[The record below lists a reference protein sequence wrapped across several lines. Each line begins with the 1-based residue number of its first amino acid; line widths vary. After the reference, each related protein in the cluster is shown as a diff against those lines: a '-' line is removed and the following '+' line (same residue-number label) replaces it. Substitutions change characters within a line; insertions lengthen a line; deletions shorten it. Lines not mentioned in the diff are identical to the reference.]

1 MISSRPRASLLT
13 LILLATGPALRAG
26 EELPVAELKRDTPV
40 DFATEVVPFLR
51 KNCFACHNQKKAKA
65 DLNLESPQAMLT
77 GGDSGP
83 ALVPGKPSE
92 SLVFLTAAH
101 LEDEFMPP
109 AKNKSNAVN
118 LNPDELALLKLW
130 IEQGGKGTAASV
142 LAGPTKW
149 EPLEGVHA
157 SYAVAV
163 SENARFAATGNGNRL
178 HVYDLRT
185 GELDGELV
193 DPTGSPGTAH
203 RDLVHALAFNHHGIL
218 ASGGY
223 RSVKLWERTITPA
236 TIVKHKLP
244 EAAIVLATSPDGT
257 WIAAGDSKGN
267 LVAQTLSAP
276 EDSPAASK
284 VHNAA
289 VRALLY
295 SADGKQLFSAS
306 DDKTVARVNLEDAAK
321 SPRITLPSEAL
332 SLALL
337 EKDSKLVVGCAD
349 GVIRILPVSHFDLP
363 AEELGRA
370 PAPAEWKAPAKVIAL
385 TTLGEGGT
393 QLLSASEDGN
403 LRIWDLAGKEVR
415 QIAHGGPL
423 NAIAVHAASTQIATA
438 GADGVIKLWNAPDGK
453 MLRELKGDLDF
464 EQRRTSSTQRRDL
477 AKRLAELRKK
487 QVGENEKQWSDLK
500 SKSRDDAGK
509 VAAAQKDLTAKEGTA
524 TGKRQAAREA
534 QALVTAL
541 EAAKDPGLGAA
552 QGVAKK
558 ATEEA
563 TKAGNELVT
572 ARRNLRNAQ
581 RTRDLAIKDGTRAAQ
596 RFLSAQ
602 AASAE
607 ADSVL
612 ATAEEVVKAL
622 EGEAAQVG
630 AGAVKALA
638 FSPDGT
644 SLAVSAEKIGL
655 RLWNSATGLPLD
667 VIHRSATSSLTYG
680 ANGQL
685 LASLPDKKLL
695 SWKKTAQWSLARQIG
710 DQSKEDPFPGRIL
723 SLAFHP
729 RGHLLA
735 AGSGIPSRGG
745 SLSFWRVSDGT
756 REGMIE
762 KAHLDTITGLAFS
775 PDGHRIASSS
785 TDRYL
790 KIHDVETLELMDQ
803 LEGHTNH
810 VLDVAWSADG
820 ETLASAGA
828 DRVAKLWAVS
838 SSKQKKTEAGFKKEL
853 TTVAFVGTGE
863 NIVTGG
869 GDKVLKAAGQ
879 NLAGIDDFVYDAAV
893 SPDGSIIV
901 AGGEKG
907 ILRVWQA
914 SDRKLLYSFRSPR
927 NPPPETAAK

>member
-1 MISSRPRASLLT
+1 MTFSRPPASLLT
-13 LILLATGPALRAG
+13 LILLVTGPALPAG
-26 EELPVAELKRDTPV
+26 EELPVSELKRDTPV

-203 RDLVHALAFNHHGIL
+203 RDLVHALAFNRHGIL

-223 RSVKLWERTITPA
+223 RSVKLWERTITPGM
-236 TIVKHKLP
+236 IVKHKLP
-244 EAAIVLATSPDGT
+244 EAATVLATSPDGT
-257 WIAAGDSKGN
+257 WIAIGDGKGN
-267 LVAQTLSAP
+267 FAARPLSAP
-276 EDSPAASK
+276 EASPASK
-284 VHNAA
+284 IHNAA
-289 VRALLY
+289 VRALHY
-295 SADGKQLFSAS
+295 SADGKKLFSAS
-306 DDKTVARVNLEDAAK
+306 DDKTVARVNLEDTAK

-337 EKDSKLVVGCAD
+337 EKDAKLVIGCAD
-349 GVIRILPVSHFDLP
+349 GVIRILPVSLFDLP
-363 AEELGRA
+363 AEELAKA
-370 PAPAEWKAPAKVIAL
+370 PAPAEWKAPEKVIAL
-385 TTLGEGGT
+385 AALGEGGT
-393 QLLSASEDGN
+393 QLLSASADGS

-415 QIAHGGPL
+415 QIAHGGLL
-423 NAIAVHAASTQIATA
+423 NAIAVHAASNQIATA

-464 EQRRTSSTQRRDL
+464 EQRRTRSTQKRDL

-487 QVGENEKQWSDLK
+487 QVGENEKQWNELKTK
-500 SKSRDDAGK
+500 SKDDAGK
-509 VAAAQKDLTAKEGTA
+509 VAAAQKDLAAKEGTA
-524 TGKRQAAREA
+524 TSKRQAAREA

-541 EAAKDPGLGAA
+541 ETAKDPGLGAA
-552 QGVAKK
+552 QGASKK

-563 TKAGNELVT
+563 SKADNELVT
-572 ARRNLRNAQ
+572 SLRNLRNAQ
-581 RTRDLAIKDGTRAAQ
+581 RTRDLAVKDGTRAAQ

-607 ADSVL
+607 ADAVL

-622 EGEAAQVG
+622 EGESAQVG
-630 AGAVKALA
+630 AGAIKSLA

-655 RLWNSATGLPLD
+655 RLWSPATGQALD
-667 VIHRSATSSLTYG
+667 VVHRSATSSLAYG
-680 ANGQL
+680 ADGQL
-685 LASLPDKKLL
+685 FASLPDKKLL
-695 SWKKTAQWSLARQIG
+695 SWKNTAQWNLSSHIG
-710 DQSKEDPFPGRIL
+710 DQSKEDPFPDRVL
-723 SLAFHP
+723 ALAFHP

-735 AGSGIPSRGG
+735 VGSGIPSRDG

-756 REGMIE
+756 REGVIE

-775 PDGHRIASSS
+775 PDGQRIASSS

-790 KIHDVETLELMDQ
+790 KIHEVETLELADQ

-828 DRVAKLWAVS
+828 DHVTKLWAVAT
-838 SSKQKKTEAGFKKEL
+838 SKQKKTEGGFKKEL

-863 NIVTGG
+863 TIVTGG

-914 SDRKLLYSFRSPR
+914 SDRKLLYSFRSPQDT
-927 NPPPETAAK
+927 PPETASK

>member
-1 MISSRPRASLLT
+1 MILSRPRASLLT
-13 LILLATGPALRAG
+13 LLLLATGPALRAG

-83 ALVPGKPSE
+83 ALVPGKPTE

-142 LAGPTKW
+142 LAGPTEW
-149 EPLEGVHA
+149 EPLDGVHS

-163 SENARFAATGNGNRL
+163 SENSRFAATGNGNRI

-185 GELDGELV
+185 GQLDGELV
-193 DPTGSPGTAH
+193 DPAGTPGTAH
-203 RDLVHALAFNHHGIL
+203 RDLVHTLAFNRHGIL

-223 RSVKLWERTITPA
+223 RSVKLWERTISPGV
-236 TIVKHKLP
+236 IVKHKLP
-244 EAAIVLATSPDGT
+244 EAATVLTTSPDG
-257 WIAAGDSKGN
+257 IRVAAGDSKGN
-267 LVAQTLSAP
+267 LGIQSLSAP
-276 EDSPAASK
+276 EDLPSLK

-306 DDKTVARVNLEDAAK
+306 DDKTVVRVNLEDATK

-337 EKDSKLVVGCAD
+337 EKGAKLAVGCAD
-349 GVIRILPVSHFDLP
+349 GVIRIIASSHFDLP
-363 AEELGRA
+363 AEELAQA

-385 TTLGEGGT
+385 SALGENGT
-393 QLLSASEDGN
+393 QLLSASEDGS

-423 NAIAVHAASTQIATA
+423 SAITVHLASNQIATA
-438 GADGVIKLWNAPDGK
+438 GADGVIKIWNAPDGK

-464 EQRRTSSTQRRDL
+464 EQRRTRSTQKRDL

-487 QVGENEKQWSDLK
+487 QVGENEKQWNDLK

-509 VAAAQKDLTAKEGTA
+509 VAAAQKDIATKEGTA
-524 TGKRQAAREA
+524 TSKRQASREA

-552 QGVAKK
+552 QGTSKK

-563 TKAGNELVT
+563 TKAENELVT
-572 ARRNLRNAQ
+572 SQRNLRNAQ

-596 RFLSAQ
+596 RFLAAQ

-607 ADSVL
+607 TDAVL
-612 ATAEEVVKAL
+612 ATAEEAVKAL

-630 AGAVKALA
+630 AGAVKSLA

-695 SWKKTAQWSLARQIG
+695 SWKNTAQWNLSSHMG
-710 DQSKEDPFPGRIL
+710 DQSKEDPFPDRIL
-723 SLAFHP
+723 ALAFHP

-735 AGSGIPSRGG
+735 VGSGIPSRDGG
-745 SLSFWRVSDGT
+745 LSFWRVSNGT
-756 REGMIE
+756 RERVIE

-790 KIHDVETLELMDQ
+790 KIHDVETLELVDQ

-828 DRVAKLWAVS
+828 DRVAKLWVVS

-863 NIVTGG
+863 TIVTGG

-927 NPPPETAAK
+927 NPPSETAAK

>member
-1 MISSRPRASLLT
+1 MTPSRPLASLLT
-13 LILLATGPALRAG
+13 LHLLAAGPALRAE

-40 DFATEVVPFLR
+40 DFATEIVPFLR
-51 KNCFACHNQKKAKA
+51 KNCFACHNEKKAKA

-142 LAGPTKW
+142 LAGPTVW
-149 EPLEGVHA
+149 ETLEGVHA

-163 SENARFAATGNGNRL
+163 SENSRFAATGNGNRL

-185 GELDGELV
+185 GKLDGKLV
-193 DPTGSPGTAH
+193 DPDGSPGTAH
-203 RDLVHALAFNHHGIL
+203 RDLVHTLAFNRHGIL

-223 RSVKLWERTITPA
+223 RSVKLWERTITPGA
-236 TIVKHKLP
+236 IVKHQLP
-244 EAAIVLATSPDGT
+244 EAATVLSTSPDGT
-257 WIAAGDSKGN
+257 RVAAGDSKGN
-267 LVAQTLSAP
+267 VVTQALTP
-276 EDSPAASK
+276 PGDSPALK
-284 VHNAA
+284 LHNAA
-289 VRALLY
+289 VRALLH
-295 SADGKQLFSAS
+295 SADGQQLFSAS
-306 DDKTVARVNLEDAAK
+306 DDKTVVRVNREDAAK

-332 SLALL
+332 CLALL
-337 EKDSKLVVGCAD
+337 EKGTKLAVGCAD
-349 GVIRILPVSHFDLP
+349 GVIRIIPSSQFDLP
-363 AEELGRA
+363 ADALA
-370 PAPAEWKAPAKVIAL
+370 DTPAPAEWKAPAKVIAL
-385 TTLGEGGT
+385 SALGQDGA
-393 QLLSASEDGN
+393 QLLSASEDGS

-423 NAIAVHAASTQIATA
+423 QAIAGHAASNQIATA
-438 GADGVIKLWNAPDGK
+438 GADGVIKIWNTPDGK

-464 EQRRTSSTQRRDL
+464 EQRRTRSAQKRDL

-487 QVGENEKQWSDLK
+487 QVGENEKRWNDLK
-500 SKSRDDAGK
+500 AKSKDDAAK
-509 VAAAQKDLTAKEGTA
+509 VAAAQKDLATKEGIA
-524 TGKRQAAREA
+524 TSKRLAAREA
-534 QALVTAL
+534 QSLVTAL

-552 QGVAKK
+552 QGSSKK

-563 TKAGNELVT
+563 TKADNELVT
-572 ARRNLRNAQ
+572 SQRNLRNAQ
-581 RTRDLAIKDGTRAAQ
+581 RTRDLAVKDGTRAAQ
-596 RFLSAQ
+596 RFLAVQ
-602 AASAE
+602 AASTE
-607 ADSVL
+607 ADAVL
-612 ATAEEVVKAL
+612 ATAEEVVKTL
-622 EGEAAQVG
+622 EGESAQVG

-644 SLAVSAEKIGL
+644 SLAVSAEKVGL
-655 RLWNSATGLPLD
+655 RLWNAATGQALD
-667 VIHRSATSSLTYG
+667 ILHQSSTSSLAYG
-680 ANGQL
+680 ADGQL
-685 LASLPDKKLL
+685 LAALPDKKLL
-695 SWKKTAQWSLARQIG
+695 SWKNTAQWNLSSHIG
-710 DQSKEDPFPGRIL
+710 DQSKEDPFPDRIL
-723 SLAFHP
+723 ALAFHP
-729 RGHLLA
+729 QGHLLA
-735 AGSGIPSRGG
+735 AGSGIPSRDGN
-745 SLSFWRVSDGT
+745 LSFWRVSDGT
-756 REGMIE
+756 REGVIE

-775 PDGHRIASSS
+775 PGGHRIASSS

-790 KIHDVETLELMDQ
+790 KIHEVETLELADQ

-828 DRVAKLWAVS
+828 DHVAKLWAVAT
-838 SSKQKKTEAGFKKEL
+838 SKQKKTEGGFKKEL
-853 TTVAFVGTGE
+853 TTIAFVGTGE
-863 NIVTGG
+863 TIVTGG
-869 GDKVLKAAGQ
+869 GDKILKAGGQ
-879 NLAGIDDFVYDAAV
+879 NLAGVDDFVYDAAV

-914 SDRKLLYSFRSPR
+914 SDRKLLYSFPSPQDT
-927 NPPPETAAK
+927 PPETAAK

>member
-1 MISSRPRASLLT
+1 MISFRPSAPLLT
-13 LILLATGPALRAG
+13 LTLLAAIPAASA
-26 EELPVAELKRDTPV
+26 EEGLPVAELKRDTAV
-40 DFATEVVPFLR
+40 DFAAEIVPFLR
-51 KNCFACHNQKKAKA
+51 KNCLACHNQKKAKA
-65 DLNLESPQAMLT
+65 DLNMESPKAMLV
-77 GGDSGP
+77 GGDGGP
-83 ALVPGKPSE
+83 ALVPGKPME
-92 SLVFLTAAH
+92 SLVFLSAAH
-101 LEDEFMPP
+101 LEEEVMPP
-109 AKNKSNAVN
+109 TKNKSNAVN
-118 LNPDELALLKLW
+118 LSPDELALLKLW

-142 LAGPTKW
+142 LAGPTEW
-149 EPLEGVHA
+149 ESLEGVHA
-157 SYAVAV
+157 SYAVTV
-163 SENARFAATGNGNRL
+163 SDNSRFAAAGNGNRL

-193 DPTGSPGTAH
+193 DPAGSPGTAH
-203 RDLVHALAFNHHGIL
+203 RDLVHSLAFNRHGIL

-223 RSVKLWERTITPA
+223 RSVKLWERSIAPGM
-236 TIVKHKLP
+236 IVKHKLP
-244 EAAIVLATSPDGT
+244 EAATVLTTSPDGT

-267 LVAQTLSAP
+267 LVTRPLSAP
-276 EDSPAASK
+276 EDSPTSK

-289 VRALLY
+289 LRALLY

-306 DDKTVARVNLEDAAK
+306 DDKTVARVNQEDAAK

-337 EKDSKLVVGCAD
+337 EKDTKLVAGCAD
-349 GVIRILPVSHFDLP
+349 GVIRVLPVSHFDLP
-363 AEELGRA
+363 AEELAKA
-370 PAPAEWKAPAKVIAL
+370 PAPAEWKAPSKVIAL
-385 TTLGEGGT
+385 EGLGEGGM
-393 QLLSASEDGN
+393 QLLSASEDGS

-415 QIAHGGPL
+415 QITHGGPL
-423 NAIAVHAASTQIATA
+423 NAIAVHPPSNQIATA
-438 GADGVIKLWNAPDGK
+438 GADGVIRLWNAPDGK

-464 EQRRTSSTQRRDL
+464 EQRRTRSTQQRDL

-487 QVGENEKQWSDLK
+487 QVGENEKQWNDLK
-500 SKSRDDAGK
+500 TKSRDDAGK
-509 VAAAQKDLTAKEGTA
+509 VAAAQKDLTAKEETA
-524 TGKRQAAREA
+524 TGKRQSAREA

-541 EAAKDPGLGAA
+541 EAAKDPALGAA
-552 QGVAKK
+552 QGTAKK

-581 RTRDLAIKDGTRAAQ
+581 RTRDLAVKDGTRAAQ
-596 RFLSAQ
+596 RFLATQ

-607 ADSVL
+607 ADAVL
-612 ATAEEVVKAL
+612 ATTEEVVKAL
-622 EGEAAQVG
+622 EGKAAQVG

-644 SLAVSAEKIGL
+644 SLAVSAEKVGL
-655 RLWNSATGLPLD
+655 RLWNATGGLPLD
-667 VIHRSATSSLTYG
+667 VLHRSPPSSLAYG
-680 ANGQL
+680 ADGQL
-685 LASLPDKKLL
+685 LAALPDKKLL

-710 DQSKEDPFPGRIL
+710 DQSKEDPFPDRVL

-735 AGSGIPSRGG
+735 AGSGIPSRDG

-756 REGMIE
+756 REGVIE

-790 KIHDVETLELMDQ
+790 KIHDVETLKLEDQ

-838 SSKQKKTEAGFKKEL
+838 SSKQKKTEEGFKKEL

-863 NIVTGG
+863 TILTGG
-869 GDKVLKAAGQ
+869 GDKILKVAGQ
-879 NLAGIDDFVYDAAV
+879 NLSGIDDFVYDAAV

-901 AGGEKG
+901 AGGARG

-927 NPPPETAAK
+927 APTETAAK